1 MRTAGSAL
9 VEKANSFPVTHTGLF
24 FGRICLLEVSVCSV
38 AMSLAAS
45 VLVLLLAGLYAAD
58 ARSAGAPPP
67 ACATLSPDSP
77 HPADGQTTPVP
88 YEIDLTVF
96 EDNGTLQYN
105 PGRVYTRTL
114 PSILGSATATLTV
127 GRIS

>member
-9 VEKANSFPVTHTGLF
+9 VYIRKIRSLTIAGLF
-24 FGRICLLEVSVCSV
+24 FCLLEVSVCSV
-38 AMSLAAS
+38 AMYLAAS

-58 ARSAGAPPP
+58 ARPEGAPAPT
-67 ACATLSPDSP
+67 CATLSPDSP
-77 HPADGQTTPVP
+77 HPAGGLQTTPVP

-96 EDNGTLQYN
+96 EDNNGTLQYN